1 MKSECDPQLEDYLH
15 FSSARS
21 FWTLCKKVFLWVCS
35 SEGINISVDVD
46 GIEGIDDGVRVRMMI
61 MNLALKNDLMMMM
74 ICVYSFRC
82 LVVDDERSA
91 RRLLL
96 LLEIRVDDDEE

>member
-61 MNLALKNDLMMMM
+61 MNLALKNDLMMM
-74 ICVYSFRC
+74 ICVYGFRC